1 VSDVTNMNLSHVARV
16 NIRHVKHTQARERTQ
31 GPYKL
36 VTSHTCIRVMSHMPR
51 LLNVRKAP
59 VGESRDTYENEACH
73 TYVNTIH
80 VTHMN
85 TSHVTFV
92 NIKHVKH
99 TEAFFFFLRFE
110 GYTMSI

>member
-80 VTHMN
+80 VTHMTITPRLLN
-85 TSHVTFV
+85 VRT
-92 NIKHVKH
+92 
-99 TEAFFFFLRFE
+99 AL
-110 GYTMSI
+110 